1 MKKTRTIRVLTAML
15 IMTLLLTSLPTTVFA
30 AQTSDG
36 GGTST
41 QSVMVPTTRH
51 YWTYTKKDAGT
62 GTSGGWK
69 LFYEGEPATAAG
81 ETDTAATGVSYT
93 HTYSGSFGVGV
104 KDRVQGELGYS
115 FGKTTEFSVSK
126 TSRALK
132 KGEYVKAYYMKNYKL
147 TTIKQT
153 EYKNVSGWKQSYP
166 GGPYTYIDET
176 SATGNEKTATAKQ
189 AILPKLK
196 LEYFPSTAATSA
208 AMAMQTNDF
217 LEKPVYVEYYDYVDG
232 QYILVDTEVRQ

>member
-1 MKKTRTIRVLTAML
+1 MKKTQTIRVLTAML

-30 AQTSDG
+30 AQTSEG

-41 QSVMVPTTRH
+41 QSVMVPTTRR

-62 GTSGGWK
+62 GTSGGWE
-69 LFYEGEPATAAG
+69 LFYEGEPATAG
-81 ETDTAATGVSYT
+81 ETDTAAAGVSYT

-104 KDRVQGELGYS
+104 KDKVQGELGYS
-115 FGKTTEFSVSK
+115 FGKTTEFSVSR

-196 LEYFPSTAATSA
+196 LEYFSSTTATSA
-208 AMAMQTNDF
+208 AMAMQINGF
-217 LEKPVYVEYYDYVDG
+217 SEKPAYVEYYDYVDG
-232 QYILVDTEVRQ
+232 QYVLVDTEVRQ